1 MSIVI
6 NDTVAMRVA
15 PYRLSGT
22 VYGTLLNHRS
32 ALAELGEAASQAPYK
47 ALPKAPVLYVK
58 PRNTIAAPGAAVV
71 VPQDSPELEIGGC
84 VGLVIGRP
92 ASRLSPQEA
101 LQALAGFV
109 IVNDISVPH
118 TSFYRP
124 SIRFKARDGF
134 CPIGPHVT
142 PRADVSDPDALT
154 TRIFVDGVLQQTTST
169 ADLIRPI
176 ATLLSDVTEFMTLF
190 PGDVLAVG
198 VARPVPRARAGQTV
212 TVEVTGLGRLDNR
225 LVEATP

>member
-1 MSIVI
+1 MSTVI
-6 NDTVAMRVA
+6 HDTVAMRVA

-32 ALAELGEAASQAPYK
+32 ALTELGEAASQAPYK
-47 ALPKAPVLYVK
+47 ALPNAPVLYIK
-58 PRNTIAAPGAAVV
+58 PRNTFAASGAEVV
-71 VPQDSPELEIGGC
+71 VPRDAPELEMGGC
-84 VGLVIGRP
+84 VGLVIGQP
-92 ASRLSPQEA
+92 ACRLSPQEA
-101 LQALAGFV
+101 LQALAGYV

-142 PRADVSDPDALT
+142 PRAEVSDPNALT
-154 TRIFVDGVLQQTTST
+154 TRIFVDGVLQQTSST

-212 TVEVTGLGRLDNR
+212 AVEVTGLGRLENR
-225 LVEATP
+225 LREAAP